1 MTLSD
6 KLQLHLVRNHSDVN
20 AFFRWLDQPRE
31 VLGADTET
39 TGLSAERD
47 RIRLMQFG
55 DEEAGWAIPWEDWRG
70 VAKEVFDGY
79 AGEYVWHNSKFD
91 IRMISNDFGMSV
103 AKWPW
108 HRTHD
113 TMGMA
118 HIIDSQRPKGLKQLA
133 AKYVDA
139 RAVQGEQ
146 ALHSGMR
153 DNKWTWATVPT
164 DYPPY
169 WQYGALD
176 PVLTVHMY
184 HHFKEEVFRHRELY
198 DLEMSA
204 VRVTAKMEENGIRID
219 RPYTIGLTNKLMQY
233 AEEARSYLKAQYG
246 IANPTAMQLI
256 KFFDEAGV
264 PLPNKM
270 TPSGRQ
276 AMDAEVMDAIDHP
289 VAVMV
294 QAIKRCEKFSHTY
307 LDNFL
312 KMADENDYLHPSI
325 HPMAARTSR
334 MSITE
339 PALQTLPAR
348 QGDIIRNAFIPS
360 PGHALISI
368 DADQIEARLMAHFS
382 QDAGLIAAFNSGTDF
397 FCAIASTTYGFEVT
411 KNMPER
417 DLIKRVVYGK
427 AYGASPEKMA
437 IAGGVPLLQMRTA
450 NAGFDKNFPGMK
462 ELQNAIIAQGRLR
475 ARESADGRGYVV
487 TPYGR
492 VLRCDPGKEYT
503 LINYLIQCHAAEILK
518 HKIAQLD
525 AVLPNDVKMVLP
537 VHDEVIIDCPA
548 DQADDILKTSESV
561 LNESAGYLVPI
572 TWSGDILPESWGAKY
587 RKKAA

>member
-1 MTLSD
+1 MSLSGN
-6 KLQLHLVRNHSDVN
+6 LQLHLVRTHADVN

-70 VAKEVFDGY
+70 MVKEVFDGY
-79 AGEYVWHNSKFD
+79 TGEYVLHNSKFD
-91 IRMISNDFGMSV
+91 VRMICNDFKMSV
-103 AKWPW
+103 AQWPW

-146 ALHSGMR
+146 ALHNGMR
-153 DNKWTWATVPT
+153 DNKWTWATVPV

-176 PVLTVHMY
+176 PVLTVYMF
-184 HHFKEEVFRHRELY
+184 HHFKDEVFKHRELY

-219 RPYTIGLTNKLMQY
+219 RPYTIGLRNRLMHY
-233 AEEARSYLKAQYG
+233 ADDARSYLKAQYG
-246 IANPTAMQLI
+246 ISNPTAMQLI
-256 KFFDEAGV
+256 KFFTEAGV
-264 PLPNKM
+264 PLPEKT

-360 PGHALISI
+360 PGHALISC
-368 DADQIEARLMAHFS
+368 DYDQIEARLMAHFS
-382 QDAGLIAAFNSGTDF
+382 QDTGLIAAFNSGTDF
-397 FCAIASTTYGFEVT
+397 FCAIASTTYGKEVT
-411 KNMPER
+411 KQDPER

-437 IAGGVPLLQMRTA
+437 IAGGVPLLQMRAA

-462 ELQNAIIAQGRLR
+462 ELQNAIIAQGRMR

-518 HKIAQLD
+518 HKIGQLD
-525 AVLPNDVKMVLP
+525 AVLPNEAKLVLP
-537 VHDEVIIDCPA
+537 VHDEVIA
-548 DQADDILKTSESV
+548 DVPVQMAPELKV
-561 LNESAGYLVPI
+561 LIETTMRDENYLVPI
-572 TWSGDILPESWGAKY
+572 TASAEILTETWGTKY

>member
-1 MTLSD
+1 MPLSD
-6 KLQLHLVRNHSDVN
+6 KLQLRLVETHRDVS
-20 AFFRWLDQPRE
+20 AFFEWLDRGRE
-31 VLGADTET
+31 VLGFDTET
-39 TGLSAERD
+39 TGLSPERD
-47 RIRLMQFG
+47 HIRLIQFG
-55 DEEAGWAIPWEDWRG
+55 DEEAGWSFSWQDWRG
-70 VAKEVFDGY
+70 VAKEVFAQY
-79 AGEYVWHNSKFD
+79 PGELVAHNSGFD
-91 IRMISNDFGMSV
+91 VRMICNDFGMSV

-139 RAVQGEQ
+139 RAVQGEK
-146 ALHSGMR
+146 ALHNGMR

-256 KFFDEAGV
+256 KFFNDAGV
-264 PLPNKM
+264 TLPDKM

-289 VAVMV
+289 VAQMV

-437 IAGGVPLLQMRTA
+437 IAGGVPLIQMRTA

-537 VHDEVIIDCPA
+537 VHDEVILDCPS

>member
-1 MTLSD
+1 MSLSD
-6 KLQLHLVRNHSDVN
+6 DLQLHLVRTHADVN

-70 VAKEVFDGY
+70 MVKEVFDGY
-79 AGEYVWHNSKFD
+79 TGEYVLHNSKFD
-91 IRMISNDFGMSV
+91 VRMICNDFKMSV
-103 AKWPW
+103 AQWPW

-146 ALHSGMR
+146 ALHNGMR
-153 DNKWTWATVPT
+153 DNKWTWGTVPI

-176 PVLTVHMY
+176 PVLAVYMY
-184 HHFKEEVFRHRELY
+184 HHFKDEVFKHRELY

-256 KFFDEAGV
+256 KFFAEEGV
-264 PLPNKM
+264 PLPEKS

-360 PGHALISI
+360 PGHALISC
-368 DADQIEARLMAHFS
+368 DYDQIEARLMAHFS

-397 FCAIASTTYGFEVT
+397 FCAIASTTYGYEVT
-411 KNMPER
+411 KQMAER

-437 IAGGVPLLQMRTA
+437 IAGGVPLVQMRTA

-462 ELQNAIIAQGRLR
+462 ELQNAIIAQGRMR

-518 HKIAQLD
+518 HKIGQLD
-525 AVLPNDVKMVLP
+525 AVLPDEAKLVLP
-537 VHDEVIIDCPA
+537 VHDEVIADVPA
-548 DQADDILKTSESV
+548 PMAPELKV
-561 LNESAGYLVPI
+561 LIETTMRDENYLVPI
-572 TWSGDILPESWGAKY
+572 TASAEILTETWGTKY
-587 RKKAA
+587 RKKAV

>member
-1 MTLSD
+1 MSLSGS
-6 KLQLHLVRNHSDVN
+6 LQLHLVRTHADVN

-70 VAKEVFDGY
+70 MVKEVFDGY
-79 AGEYVWHNSKFD
+79 TGEYVLHNSKFD
-91 IRMISNDFGMSV
+91 VRMICNDFKMSV
-103 AKWPW
+103 AQWPW

-146 ALHSGMR
+146 ALHNGMR
-153 DNKWTWATVPT
+153 DNKWTWATVPV

-176 PVLTVHMY
+176 PVLTVYMF
-184 HHFKEEVFRHRELY
+184 HHFKDEVFKHRELY

-246 IANPTAMQLI
+246 ISNPTAMQLI
-256 KFFDEAGV
+256 KFFTEAGV
-264 PLPNKM
+264 PLPEKS

-312 KMADENDYLHPSI
+312 KMADDNDYLHPSI

-360 PGHALISI
+360 PGHALISC
-368 DADQIEARLMAHFS
+368 DYDQIEARLMAHFS
-382 QDAGLIAAFNSGTDF
+382 QDTGLIAAFNSGTDF
-397 FCAIASTTYGFEVT
+397 FCAIASTTYGYEVT
-411 KNMPER
+411 KQMTER

-437 IAGGVPLLQMRTA
+437 IAGGVPLLQMRAA

-462 ELQNAIIAQGRLR
+462 ELQNAIIAQGRMR

-518 HKIAQLD
+518 HKIGQLD
-525 AVLPNDVKMVLP
+525 AVLPNEAKLVLP
-537 VHDEVIIDCPA
+537 VHDEVIA
-548 DQADDILKTSESV
+548 DVPVQMAPELKV
-561 LNESAGYLVPI
+561 LIETTMRDENYLVPI
-572 TWSGDILPESWGAKY
+572 TASAEILTETWGTKY
-587 RKKAA
+587 RKKAV

>member
-1 MTLSD
+1 MPLSD
-6 KLQLHLVRNHSDVN
+6 DLVLRKVESHRDI
-20 AFFRWLDQPRE
+20 AEFFTWLNEERD
-31 VLGADTET
+31 VLGFDTET
-39 TGLSAERD
+39 TGLSPERD
-47 RIRLMQFG
+47 KIRLIQFG
-55 DEEAGWAIPWEDWRG
+55 DERAGWALSWQDYRG
-70 VAKEVFDGY
+70 IAREVFSSY
-79 AGEYVWHNSKFD
+79 AGELVAHNSKYD
-91 IRMISNDFGMSV
+91 VRMICNDFKMSV
-103 AKWPW
+103 AQWPW

-146 ALHSGMR
+146 ALHNGMR
-153 DNKWTWATVPT
+153 DNKWTWATVPVG
-164 DYPPY
+164 YPPY

-176 PVLTVHMY
+176 PVLTVYMY
-184 HHFKEEVFRHRELY
+184 HHFKDEVFKHRELY

-256 KFFDEAGV
+256 KFFAEEGV
-264 PLPNKM
+264 PLPEKS

-360 PGHALISI
+360 PGHALISC
-368 DADQIEARLMAHFS
+368 DYDQIEARLMAHFS

-397 FCAIASTTYGFEVT
+397 FCAIASTTYGYEVT
-411 KNMPER
+411 KQMAER

-437 IAGGVPLLQMRTA
+437 IAGGVPLVQMRTA

-462 ELQNAIIAQGRLR
+462 ELQNAIIAQGRMR

-518 HKIAQLD
+518 HKIGQLD
-525 AVLPNDVKMVLP
+525 AVLPDEAKLVLP
-537 VHDEVIIDCPA
+537 VHDEVIA
-548 DQADDILKTSESV
+548 DVPVQMAPELKV
-561 LNESAGYLVPI
+561 LIETTMRDENYLVPI
-572 TWSGDILPESWGAKY
+572 TASAEILTETWGTKY